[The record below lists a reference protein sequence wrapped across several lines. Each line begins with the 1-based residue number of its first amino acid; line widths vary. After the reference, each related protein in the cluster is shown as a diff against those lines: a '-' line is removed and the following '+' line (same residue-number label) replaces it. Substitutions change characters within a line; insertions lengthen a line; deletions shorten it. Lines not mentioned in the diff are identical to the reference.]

1 MLDKN
6 IPATWKKHLG
16 PKVTP
21 TFDRLKAYLAKELA
35 DGKTIFPP
43 SDQIFQALQLTDIEQ
58 VKVVILGQ
66 DPYHGPG
73 QAHGLSFS
81 VPEGERLPPSL
92 RNIYKEL
99 SDDTGTPLAKSGNLS
114 YWAKQGV
121 LLLNAV
127 LTVES
132 GLAGSHASIGWE
144 DITDSIIEAV
154 SERCNGVVFILW
166 GNYAL
171 KKKGLIDTKKHHII
185 TSVHPSPLS
194 ASRGFFGSKP
204 FSKAN
209 AYLTAQG
216 KKTIDWQLS

>member
-1 MLDKN
+1 MLDSE
-6 IPATWKKHLG
+6 IPVAWKKKLG
-16 PKVTP
+16 
-21 TFDRLKAYLAKELA
+21 KEL
-35 DGKTIFPP
+35 DQTLKKLQDFLKNEYSSGKTIFPP
-43 SDQIFQALQLTDIEQ
+43 PNETFRALKLTALEQ

-81 VPEGERLPPSL
+81 VPEGERFPPSL

-99 SDDTGTPLAKSGNLS
+99 ASDIGVPVPSSGNLS
-114 YWAKQGV
+114 SWANQGV

-132 GLAGSHASIGWE
+132 GLAGSHAGKGWE
-144 DITDSIIEAV
+144 EFTDAIIKVV
-154 SERCNGVVFILW
+154 SENREGVVFILW

-171 KKKGLIDTKKHHII
+171 KKKLLINTEKHHVI

-194 ASRGFFGSKP
+194 ASRGFFGSRP

-209 AYLTAQG
+209 AYLEKIGQTP
-216 KKTIDWQLS
+216 IDWRVH

>member
-1 MLDKN
+1 VLDKN

>member
-1 MLDKN
+1 MLEKN
-6 IPATWKKHLG
+6 IPATWKKQLG
-16 PKVTP
+16 TGIDPS
-21 TFDRLKAYLAKELA
+21 FNRLQTYIAKEVA
-35 DGKTIFPP
+35 AGKTIFPP
-43 SDQIFQALQLTDIEQ
+43 EGQIFQALQFTSIEQ

-99 SDDTGTPLAKSGNLS
+99 AADLGTPVATSGNLS
-114 YWAKQGV
+114 RWAKQGV

-132 GLAGSHASIGWE
+132 GLAGSHAGKGWE
-144 DITDSIIEAV
+144 DITDSIIKAV
-154 SERCNGVVFILW
+154 SKRCDGVVFILW

-171 KKKGLIDTKKHHII
+171 KKKELIDTNKHQII

-209 AYLTAQG
+209 AYLCAHG
-216 KKTIDWQLS
+216 KTPIEWRLS